1 MTTERIDIVVR
12 EDGSRVVRRNLEDIG
27 ASAQKSASGVDF
39 LKKAL
44 AGLGGV
50 LAVRELLTLM
60 NTFETLQNR
69 LRSTGLEG
77 ESLTGVYRAL
87 LAVSN
92 ETRSSVEGSIELY
105 SRLAVSTKELGVS
118 QQQLID
124 FTKSLNQAIL
134 LSGASAQEAQAG
146 IIQLSQG
153 IASGTLRGDELR
165 SVLEQLPAV
174 ADVIA
179 KSLKVTRG
187 ELRKMGEDGKIT
199 AQTVLKAFQE
209 ARGELDQRFAKAV
222 PTLSQSFQVL
232 RNNVLDFIGRLD
244 AATGASAGI
253 SRALMLVANNLD
265 TLAAGFARLLGTVA
279 AFAVAYGALRG
290 LLAAQAFGAA
300 IAASLELNKA
310 VAAGTV
316 VMLGSAEADRQRAV
330 AALASATA
338 QEAATVATSASSV
351 AAARATVV
359 NVEAQAALV
368 AATQAGLVV
377 AREEQIARLA
387 QANANIAAA
396 KSAQAAAQAAGAQSF
411 ALATLRTATAEL
423 AVAEAAR
430 SAVLKELTVLGAQ
443 QARVTAAATA
453 AATASAA
460 AQGTLAQA
468 QAGAAAANAAAAAN
482 TAKASTAAATAAAA
496 AAGTTSLFGQALS
509 KLQGLLSAVFGR
521 VSALFVLLNANPF
534 TALATALVAVI
545 GLLAVWGDKLDAGID
560 GVATMLDV
568 LRTLGNIGREA
579 FNGLVDAVAPTFNAI
594 LDAAGSAI
602 NSITGLTKDGVL
614 SWLQSYADFYSGVGT
629 GFAGI
634 VRAVARTFDAIGGL
648 VTGLVFA
655 VGRAFGGLP
664 DVAINAFKQ
673 LYNGAIDVV
682 QQLINDTISA
692 INKARSLVGM
702 SAIELVQ
709 FDKLTVDENALKTY
723 GESIA
728 TSLADGF
735 KAQGGFL
742 ENAVNSLFDRVQSES
757 QKRAR
762 ELLRQMEGR
771 TVVPDLNAK
780 TKAAKPP
787 VGQKELEKAQ
797 NALRSLLNTIL
808 PSSGAVLELAKA
820 QKVLNEA
827 QKMGLITG
835 EQNQRYLELAKRHY
849 QDIIDPLGKYDR
861 ELNEQADLLQLN
873 NREREIEAEILR
885 VTKDLQQQGIDLT
898 EDETKGLR
906 EKLTVMRDL
915 NELTAAQ
922 DSLLANSVDQRRAFA
937 TQLQAVNKLLAD
949 QSSGFTKADA
959 NIALVGAAPELFAG
973 TQQSVD
979 AQLAVIQQGYAKIAE
994 LRKANRIDDATEQ
1007 QMQVQTAE
1015 ALSQKLVQA
1024 NVQAANLRLELGAG
1038 SWADA
1043 QLAALGRVTEGF
1055 TTFAAGATQTMGNFF
1070 ASFTDGF
1077 ANSVGRSIVYAE
1089 NLGDAVNRVAKE
1101 GIANLISSLVKL
1113 GIQWV
1118 VNAVLGKTLAAA
1130 AAGTALAL
1138 TTTTA
1143 AATAAA
1149 WAPAAALASLA
1160 TLGANAAPAASAL
1173 VATTAL
1179 SEGLAL
1185 AGMAGFK
1192 EGGYTGPMGVN
1203 EVAGVVHGREFV
1215 VNSEATARNRA
1226 ALEAMNSGATIAGG
1240 TQISV
1245 QVQNYGTS
1253 KEFQVEQL
1261 SPTQIR
1267 IIARDE
1273 AENVVASRA
1282 GRVVAAELNDPN
1294 SMMSKSVARNT
1305 QTARRRN

>member
-27 ASAQKSASGVDF
+27 ASAQKSAGGVDF

-50 LAVRELLTLM
+50 LVVRELLTLM

-77 ESLTGVYRAL
+77 EALTGVYRAL
-87 LAVSN
+87 LQVSN

-105 SRLAVSTKELGVS
+105 SRLAVSSKELGVS

-187 ELRKMGEDGKIT
+187 ELRKLGEDGKIT
-199 AQTVLKAFQE
+199 AQTVLRAFQE
-209 ARGELDQRFAKAV
+209 ARGELDQRFAKSV

-244 AATGASAGI
+244 SATGASQGI
-253 SRALMLVANNLD
+253 SRALLLVANNLD
-265 TLAAGFARLLGTVA
+265 QLAAGFARLLGTVA
-279 AFAVAYGALRG
+279 AFALAYGTLRT
-290 LLAAQAFGAA
+290 LLAAQAFAGSVAA
-300 IAASLELNKA
+300 ALELNKA

-316 VMLGSAEADRQRAV
+316 VMLGSAEAERQRAV

-377 AREEQIARLA
+377 AREEQVARLA

-496 AAGTTSLFGQALS
+496 AAGTTSLFGQALG
-509 KLQGLLSAVFGR
+509 KLQAVLGSVFSR
-521 VSALFVLLNANPF
+521 VGALFVLLNANPF
-534 TALATALVAVI
+534 TVLATALVAVI
-545 GLLAVWGDKLDAGID
+545 GLLAVWGDKIDAGID
-560 GVATMLDV
+560 GVTSMLDV
-568 LRTLGNIGREA
+568 LRTLGNIGKEA
-579 FNGLVDAVAPTFNAI
+579 FGALVDAVAPTFTAI

-602 NSITGLTKDGVL
+602 NSITGLTQEGVL

-634 VRAVARTFDAIGGL
+634 VRAVARTFDAVGGL
-648 VTGLVFA
+648 VTGLVLA

-664 DVAINAFKQ
+664 DVATNAFKQ
-673 LYNGAIDVV
+673 LYNGAIDIV
-682 QQLINDTISA
+682 QQLINDTITA

-702 SAIELVQ
+702 SAIDLVQ
-709 FDKLTVDENALKTY
+709 FDKLTVDDNALKKY

-735 KAQGGFL
+735 QAQGGFL

-757 QKRAR
+757 QTRAR
-762 ELLRQMEGR
+762 ELLRQMEGK
-771 TVVPDLNAK
+771 TVPDLNKK
-780 TKAAKPP
+780 TTAAKPP
-787 VGQKELEKAQ
+787 VDQKELEKAQ

-820 QKVLNEA
+820 QRVLNEA

-835 EQNQRYLELAKRHY
+835 EQNQRYLALAKRYY

-861 ELNEQADLLQLN
+861 ELNEQADLLQTN

-898 EDETKGLR
+898 DKEITGLR

-937 TQLQAVNKLLAD
+937 TQLEAVNKLLANPA
-949 QSSGFTKADA
+949 SGFTKADA
-959 NIALVGAAPELFAG
+959 NSAIVNAAPDLFAG
-973 TQQSVD
+973 TQQAVD
-979 AQLAVIQQGYAKIAE
+979 AQLSVIRDGYAKIDA
-994 LRKANRIDDATEQ
+994 LRKADLISDATAQ
-1007 QMQVQTAE
+1007 QMRVQTAE

-1024 NVQAANLRLELGAG
+1024 QVQAANLRLELGTG
-1038 SWADA
+1038 SWADS
-1043 QLAALGRVTEGF
+1043 QLAALARVTEGF
-1055 TTFAAGATQTMGNFF
+1055 TTFAAGATRTMGDFF

-1118 VNAVLGKTLAAA
+1118 VNAVLGQTLATA

-1160 TLGANAAPAASAL
+1160 TLGANAAPAAAAL
-1173 VATTAL
+1173 VSTTAL

-1192 EGGYTGPMGVN
+1192 EGGYTGAVGVN

-1253 KEFQVEQL
+1253 KDFQVEQL

-1273 AENVVASRA
+1273 AESVVASRA